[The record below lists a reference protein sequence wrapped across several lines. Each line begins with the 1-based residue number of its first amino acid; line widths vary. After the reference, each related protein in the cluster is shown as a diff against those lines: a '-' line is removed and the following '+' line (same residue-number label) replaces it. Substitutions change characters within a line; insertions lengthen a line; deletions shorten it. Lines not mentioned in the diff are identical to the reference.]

1 MGSNGILSPRAILL
15 TAIRV
20 AFNQVRLLVLV
31 LRRTLP
37 KDQLVVVLI
46 HLGDIV
52 AQEISIVLK
61 RRLAQGR
68 LYRRCLMLLETIL
81 ESLGS
86 LDGVEDRGLHRHSLL
101 KVG

>member
-1 MGSNGILSPRAILL
+1 MDSDGILSPLVILL

-20 AFNQVRLLVLV
+20 TFYQVWLLILV

-46 HLGDIV
+46 HLSDIM
-52 AQEISIVLK
+52 AQEISIIRK
-61 RRLAQGR
+61 RRLAHGR
-68 LYRRCLMLLETIL
+68 LYRSCLGLLEPIL
-81 ESLGS
+81 ESLSS

>member
-1 MGSNGILSPRAILL
+1 MGSDGILSPLVILL

-20 AFNQVRLLVLV
+20 TFNQVWLLILV

-52 AQEISIVLK
+52 AQEVSIIRK
-61 RRLAQGR
+61 RRLAHGR
-68 LYRRCLMLLETIL
+68 FYRSCLGLLETIL
-81 ESLGS
+81 ESLSS
-86 LDGVEDRGLHRHSLL
+86 LDRVEDRSLHRHSLL

>member
-1 MGSNGILSPRAILL
+1 MGSNGILTPWAILL

-20 AFNQVRLLVLV
+20 AFNQARLLILV

-68 LYRRCLMLLETIL
+68 LYRRCLMLLEPIL

-86 LDGVEDRGLHRHSLL
+86 LDGVEDWGLHRHSLF

>member
-1 MGSNGILSPRAILL
+1 MGSNGILTPRAILL

-20 AFNQVRLLVLV
+20 AFNQARLLVLV

-52 AQEISIVLK
+52 AQEVSIVRK

-68 LYRRCLMLLETIL
+68 LYCRSLMLLEPIL

>member
-1 MGSNGILSPRAILL
+1 M
-15 TAIRV
+15 
-20 AFNQVRLLVLV
+20 AFNHVWLFVLV

-46 HLGDIV
+46 HLRDIV
-52 AQEISIVLK
+52 TQEVGIVRK
-61 RRLAQGR
+61 RRLTHNR

-81 ESLGS
+81 ESLS
-86 LDGVEDRGLHRHSLL
+86 SFNWIEDRGLHRHSLL